1 MVTLQAL
8 SARLVL
14 TVLLVVCGSVNAATD
29 KPATIK
35 LAMLHLSLSYA
46 ELEANHALIEKATRR
61 AADEGA
67 QWIVTPELALTGYRF
82 DMVLGTD
89 WIEAGADGFVRRLQL
104 LADELNIVLFLSH
117 LEENKNDGK
126 RYNTMFVIDRQGEIM
141 GKHYKINTIP
151 ISEDWSTPGMD
162 TDPIEIDGH
171 SVGLLICADAWPEE
185 HAQSLKRKG
194 AQLIISSASWA
205 PGEYGPGDTWEKR
218 SKQTKLPVFVANK
231 TGTERNIDLRGAV
244 SAVSVMG
251 QRVISH
257 TSDEST
263 ILLVDW
269 NQVEQRVEHQ
279 RVFNVEQN

>member
-1 MVTLQAL
+1 MVTLQVF

-14 TVLLVVCGSVNAATD
+14 TMLIVAWGSVSAAAD

-46 ELEANHALIEKATRR
+46 ELEANHALIEKATRK
-61 AADEGA
+61 AAAEGA

-89 WIEAGADGFVRRLQL
+89 WIEAGADGYVRKLQL

-117 LEENKNDGK
+117 LEENENDGK
-126 RYNTMFVIDRQGEIM
+126 RYNTMFVIDRQGDIM

-151 ISEDWSTPGMD
+151 ISEDWSTPGMG
-162 TDPIEIDGH
+162 TDPIEIDGY
-171 SVGLLICADAWPEE
+171 SVGLLICADAWSDE
-185 HAQSLKRKG
+185 HAQSLKLKG

-231 TGTERNIDLRGAV
+231 TGTERNIDLRDAV

-279 RVFNVEQN
+279 QVFGVELN